1 MWRVRILP
9 GGGRVQAGDRPAVI
23 LQEDVYIQSLPTV
36 LLVPFTSSLAAARF
50 DCTLVV
56 QPDNQNGLTVP
67 SVALV
72 FQARA
77 LDKRDF
83 LQRLGALDAAT
94 LGQVFAILDQ
104 LTGR

>member
-1 MWRVRILP
+1 M
-9 GGGRVQAGDRPAVI
+9 
-23 LQEDVYIQSLPTV
+23 
-36 LLVPFTSSLAAARF
+36 PFTSSLAAARF